1 MPLVSLADL
10 PPKGALL
17 GLDPGSKTI
26 GVGGC
31 DPGRIIAGAVETIVR
46 GKKLAPSLDRLF
58 QLYDQ
63 RQSVGIVMGLPI
75 NMDGTEGPRAQSAR
89 SLAQNIL
96 ARRDIPLAF
105 WDERLSTAGAE
116 RALLE
121 ALGGGCQ
128 VPLGAHARKDNL
140 LHIQA
145 VVVSPDGTK
154 IVKQKTTGDPRQPE
168 KLGARLAQML
178 LDHGAKEILSQV
190 YEK

>member
-1 MPLVSLADL
+1 MPLVSLEDL

-26 GVGGC
+26 GVAGC
-31 DPGRIIAGAVETIVR
+31 DQGRIIAGAVETIVR

-58 QLYDQ
+58 QVYDQ
-63 RQSVGIVMGLPI
+63 RQSVGIVMGLPV

-89 SLAQNIL
+89 SLARNIL

-121 ALGGGCQ
+121 ADASRARREEVIDKLAAAWILQ
-128 VPLGAHARKDNL
+128 GAID
-140 LHIQA
+140 
-145 VVVSPDGTK
+145 
-154 IVKQKTTGDPRQPE
+154 
-168 KLGARLAQML
+168 RLN
-178 LDHGAKEILSQV
+178 DRR
-190 YEK
+190 